1 MLISNSPA
9 EQQNEFRELFTTHFV
24 RELNTLD
31 PEPETPPNEP
41 SSSPGHRIDIET
53 IRRVSRQMRELNR
66 QAGIPD
72 YRPERRTIQPPI
84 TNYLRPLSSA
94 SPPRPIPPSNSSSI
108 ELTQAGQE
116 RANEFREHSIQR
128 RSTHRTLPSLSD
140 LDNHSLLE
148 ALKRWGENRKRKHQ
162 DSLSEPHS
170 HRSSFRASQ
179 TSGDLNSS
187 SHPTTAEL
195 AEAAARESN
204 ARRCL
209 PAFYTPDDEQLKVR
223 TMVIPIDTNPMER
236 RKIIVACSKDGSLRW
251 KDSDQKTVYE
261 RSKDGLVGEEIGEIE
276 FDYLCL
282 PKKSLRKSSSS
293 PLHSNR
299 SNPNT
304 NSSSSSSPTRESSNH
319 RAHPSSA
326 PETDTGRAF
335 REALENINEAR
346 AHQPRTLRA
355 HYDLQRWHLERPG
368 YHRYADPSLLARRGR
383 YPAGSELAAHIRPRS
398 DNRAQEP
405 AAAAAAATTGP
416 ARLSRSSTS
425 SVVSRLTRR
434 PIRWFERPSIT
445 DLPSIMDY
453 AGTRPSTN
461 PELNPLP
468 PISSYASSFSSIR
481 PFSTATNS
489 ASASASAAMNDLN
502 TARDALNDNVEALYQ
517 ELYNPNHPL
526 DQFLFSSTIQ
536 RSRP

>member
-1 MLISNSPA
+1 
-9 EQQNEFRELFTTHFV
+9 
-24 RELNTLD
+24 
-31 PEPETPPNEP
+31 
-41 SSSPGHRIDIET
+41 
-53 IRRVSRQMRELNR
+53 
-66 QAGIPD
+66 
-72 YRPERRTIQPPI
+72 
-84 TNYLRPLSSA
+84 
-94 SPPRPIPPSNSSSI
+94 SI

-319 RAHPSSA
+319 RAHPHR
-326 PETDTGRAF
+326 PLR
-335 REALENINEAR
+335 
-346 AHQPRTLRA
+346 RTPAERSGK
-355 HYDLQRWHLERPG
+355 RSRTSTRPG
-368 YHRYADPSLLARRGR
+368 PTSHAPCEPTTTSNDGTSSGPGTTATPT
-383 YPAGSELAAHIRPRS
+383 PACSPG
-398 DNRAQEP
+398 
-405 AAAAAAATTGP
+405 AAATPRAPSWPPTSGP
-416 ARLSRSSTS
+416 GPTTAPRSPPPPLLLLPQGPRDSRGARPAPSSADSLADLSAGSRDHRSPTCPLSWTTPAPVPRPTRNST
-425 SVVSRLTRR
+425 RC
-434 PIRWFERPSIT
+434 RPSPPT
-445 DLPSIMDY
+445 PPPSP
-453 AGTRPSTN
+453 PSDRS
-461 PELNPLP
+461 LP
-468 PISSYASSFSSIR
+468 PPAQPQPR
-481 PFSTATNS
+481 P
-489 ASASASAAMNDLN
+489 
-502 TARDALNDNVEALYQ
+502 
-517 ELYNPNHPL
+517 
-526 DQFLFSSTIQ
+526 
-536 RSRP
+536 RPP